1 MGISGLL
8 PLLKSVQQPC
18 NLKKYAGKTIGVDTY
33 GWLHRGTAACAIE
46 LALEKPTT
54 KYVDFVMHRVR
65 MLIHFGVIP
74 YLVFDGDNLP
84 SKAGTEKDRRER
96 RKEGKRLGLELL
108 KVGKAAQ
115 AQQEFQKSVDVTPE
129 MARMVI
135 EELKHHNVQYVVA
148 PYEADSQLA
157 YLERKGIIDGV
168 LSEDSDLLVFGVKC
182 LITKLDK
189 WGECIEVNRNNF
201 TACREVS
208 LVGWS
213 DADFRRMCILSGC
226 DYLSGIGGLGLK
238 TAHRM
243 LRKHKTVDRLVKA
256 AQFDGKLK
264 VPVGFMASFD
274 QAEKTFLYQWV
285 YCPVAKQLVNLTPL
299 EEGVDLADMP
309 YIGEEVPSHV
319 ATGVARGDLYPRTKL
334 PMKVISNSKP
344 SGKPLLSSRRA
355 SAAMQTPDAKGMKP
369 IDSFFKAK
377 RTPLAELSPN
387 CFTPSPS
394 QQVLLEQQRESNG
407 WAAVPAPISR
417 LRQHP
422 QTPSTAPQPPRR
434 TMTDPTAGRRS
445 VPHPSKRQR
454 LCSDSVSE
462 TPTAGDEGIVRSQFF
477 TSSMPELSPTLHR
490 AKKSRRKTDHD
501 FELYSDDS
509 IQEVM
514 VEVAD
519 LEEAAAEH
527 KKKLRVFSDTSSSVR
542 SDSQSTVFSRGSTA
556 QSQDTIGTLTPASS
570 PEPETVFSTG
580 ISSQMSELRSKY
592 SYQSHSPSQGVSRV
606 NTNFLNRRPTV
617 VWQPTPPPQEPAP
630 SFVVSDIEPIL
641 TGTPCKKDE
650 CVELTGSTWSAMEAN
665 VVVAAS
671 SPPPMTPAKRRRSSL
686 KGSEDLLVPDS
697 EAESECSP
705 RKPMF
710 NLKRFAFAE
719 LPISNRRRKPK
730 QKVSSSEP
738 PEAEDEIKIDEN
750 TVIVGAT
757 PCGGVDTDCNDDDIE
772 GDEYA
777 DEHAEDEDENESEED
792 DWAKTS

>member
-18 NLKKYAGKTIGVDTY
+18 DLKKYAGKTIGVDTY
-33 GWLHRGTAACAIE
+33 GWLHRGTAACAVE

-65 MLIHFGVIP
+65 MLIHFGVTP

-84 SKAGTEKDRRER
+84 SKAGTEKGRRER
-96 RKEGKRLGLELL
+96 RNEGKRLGLELL
-108 KVGKAAQ
+108 KVGKVAQ
-115 AQQEFQKSVDVTPE
+115 AQQELQKSVDVTPE

-189 WGECIEVNRNNF
+189 WGECIEVNRNHF

-226 DYLSGIGGLGLK
+226 DYLPGIGGLGLK

-264 VPVGFMASFD
+264 VPAGFMASFD

-299 EEGVDLADMP
+299 EEGVNLADMP
-309 YIGEEVPSHV
+309 YIGEEVPSHI
-319 ATGVARGDLYPRTKL
+319 AMGVAQGDLYPRTKL
-334 PMKVISNSKP
+334 PMNIISSSKP
-344 SGKPLLSSRRA
+344 SGKPLVPSRRA
-355 SAAMQTPDAKGMKP
+355 SAVVQTPDAKGMKP

-387 CFTPSPS
+387 LFTPSPS
-394 QQVLLEQQRESNG
+394 QQVLLEQQRDSNS

-417 LRQHP
+417 LRP
-422 QTPSTAPQPPRR
+422 QPPTPSTAPQPPRR
-434 TMTDPTAGRRS
+434 TMTDPTTGRRS

-462 TPTAGDEGIVRSQFF
+462 TSTAGGEGVVRSQFF
-477 TSSMPELSPTLHR
+477 TSSMPEPSPTLHR
-490 AKKSRRKTDHD
+490 AKKSRRKTDQD

-514 VEVAD
+514 VEVVD
-519 LEEAAAEH
+519 LEQAAAEP
-527 KKKLRVFSDTSSSVR
+527 KKKLRVFSDTQSSVR
-542 SDSQSTVFSRGSTA
+542 SDSQSTIFSRGSTA

-570 PEPETVFSTG
+570 PEPETVFSAA
-580 ISSQMSELRSKY
+580 ISSQMSELRSKFTY
-592 SYQSHSPSQGVSRV
+592 KSPSPSPGVPRANKSR
-606 NTNFLNRRPTV
+606 LNRRPTEA
-617 VWQPTPPPQEPAP
+617 WQPTPSQESVPTSVAVP
-630 SFVVSDIEPIL
+630 GIESIL
-641 TGTPCKKDE
+641 PGTPSKKGKG
-650 CVELTGSTWSAMEAN
+650 VELTNSTRTATEAE
-665 VVVAAS
+665 VFVAAS

-710 NLKRFAFAE
+710 SLKRFAFA
-719 LPISNRRRKPK
+719 
-730 QKVSSSEP
+730 
-738 PEAEDEIKIDEN
+738 
-750 TVIVGAT
+750 G
-757 PCGGVDTDCNDDDIE
+757 
-772 GDEYA
+772 
-777 DEHAEDEDENESEED
+777 
-792 DWAKTS
+792 

>member
-18 NLKKYAGKTIGVDTY
+18 SLKKYAGKTIGVDTY
-33 GWLHRGTAACAIE
+33 GWLHRGTAACAVE

-65 MLIHFGVIP
+65 MLIHFGVTP

-84 SKAGTEKDRRER
+84 SKAGTEKGRRER

-108 KVGKAAQ
+108 QVGKTAQ
-115 AQQEFQKSVDVTPE
+115 AQQELQKSVDVTPE

-135 EELKHHNVQYVVA
+135 EELKQNNIQYVVA

-189 WGECIEVNRNNF
+189 WGECIEVNRNHF

-264 VPVGFMASFD
+264 VPAGFMESFD

-299 EEGVDLADMP
+299 EEGVNLADMP
-309 YIGEEVPSHV
+309 YIGEEVSSDI
-319 ATGVARGDLYPRTKL
+319 ATGVAKGDLYPRTKL
-334 PMKVISNSKP
+334 PINITGNRKT
-344 SGKPLLSSRRA
+344 SGTPLAPFRRT
-355 SAAMQTPDAKGMKP
+355 SAVVQTPDAKGMKP

-387 CFTPSPS
+387 LFTPSPS
-394 QQVLLEQQRESNG
+394 QQVLLEQQRDSSG

-417 LRQHP
+417 LRPHP
-422 QTPSTAPQPPRR
+422 PTPSTAPQPPRR

-454 LCSDSVSE
+454 LCSVSASD
-462 TPTAGDEGIVRSQFF
+462 TSAAGGEGVVRSEFF
-477 TSSMPELSPTLHR
+477 ASSIPEPSPTLHR
-490 AKKSRRKTDHD
+490 AKKSRRKTDQD

-509 IQEVM
+509 IQDVM
-514 VEVAD
+514 VEAAD
-519 LEEAAAEH
+519 LEEAVIQS
-527 KKKLRVFSDTSSSVR
+527 KKKLRVFSDTQSSAR
-542 SDSQSTVFSRGSTA
+542 SESQSTVFSRGSTA
-556 QSQDTIGTLTPASS
+556 QSQDSIGTLTPASS
-570 PEPETVFSTG
+570 PEPESVFSG
-580 ISSQMSELRSKY
+580 AISSQISELRAKFTY
-592 SYQSHSPSQGVSRV
+592 KSPSPSLSVPRGNKPR
-606 NTNFLNRRPTV
+606 LDRPPTE
-617 VWQPTPPPQEPAP
+617 VWQPTPSSREPTPTFIAVP
-630 SFVVSDIEPIL
+630 DAESIL
-641 TGTPCKKDE
+641 PGTPSKKDDGVKLTDPTRTD
-650 CVELTGSTWSAMEAN
+650 VEAD
-665 VVVAAS
+665 VVIAAS
-671 SPPPMTPAKRRRSSL
+671 SLPPMTPAKRRRSSL

-710 NLKRFAFAE
+710 NLKRFAFA
-719 LPISNRRRKPK
+719 
-730 QKVSSSEP
+730 
-738 PEAEDEIKIDEN
+738 
-750 TVIVGAT
+750 G
-757 PCGGVDTDCNDDDIE
+757 
-772 GDEYA
+772 
-777 DEHAEDEDENESEED
+777 
-792 DWAKTS
+792 